1 MKKIVFSAFL
11 MLIFLNLFGKEIIT
25 IEEAISYALNFNPEI
40 KKFSE
45 RLKGLE
51 GRKMQKEAYPNPE
64 LIFSKEGLPGKS
76 NLERETNLGILQTI
90 EFPGKRKL
98 RKNIGEIEEE
108 IGKIELER
116 VKKIVI
122 ARVKKT
128 YFKAKFAQEKIRL
141 LKDIEE
147 IIRDYIESATFKYQ
161 SGEVSFTDIL
171 RGRIEALKLKNE
183 ILEAKKE
190 LREEVNQLGRII
202 GKRLNGEVEF
212 LSPLQFIQFDRDL
225 KELIEEPELFL
236 GVKIEEL
243 KLQLARNE
251 VDLSEKNFYPDLR
264 IGFFYPSLR
273 AGGWG
278 FELGVSLPIFQ
289 KGLKGAL
296 MEANSLKLENQISLE
311 TKKREIISKI
321 ESLYSNLKVSE
332 EIIKNYENSIFPEL
346 DILFSSSLSYY
357 QSGIISALEFFD
369 ILKTYKSVRIEYKK
383 EILNYVS
390 LIADIESAG
399 EEE

>member
-1 MKKIVFSAFL
+1 M
-11 MLIFLNLFGKEIIT
+11 
-25 IEEAISYALNFNPEI
+25 
-40 KKFSE
+40 
-45 RLKGLE
+45 
-51 GRKMQKEAYPNPE
+51 
-64 LIFSKEGLPGKS
+64 
-76 NLERETNLGILQTI
+76 
-90 EFPGKRKL
+90 
-98 RKNIGEIEEE
+98 
-108 IGKIELER
+108 
-116 VKKIVI
+116 
-122 ARVKKT
+122 
-128 YFKAKFAQEKIRL
+128 
-141 LKDIEE
+141 
-147 IIRDYIESATFKYQ
+147 
-161 SGEVSFTDIL
+161 
-171 RGRIEALKLKNE
+171 
-183 ILEAKKE
+183 
-190 LREEVNQLGRII
+190 
-202 GKRLNGEVEF
+202 NGEAEF
-212 LSPLQFIQFDRDL
+212 ISPLQFVQFNKDL
-225 KELIEEPELFL
+225 KELLKDPELFL
-236 GVKIEEL
+236 SEKIEEL

-311 TKKREIISKI
+311 AKKREIISKI

-332 EIIKNYENSIFPEL
+332 ETIKNYENSIFPEL